1 MDTKTDSS
9 GGQKNWAMW
18 AAMALLAAGAVALLY
33 VLFVAS
39 SKPEESAGV
48 GRFATGDMTRLVA
61 LDAPPPMPMR
71 SLRDANNAE
80 TTLAAYQGEVIVL
93 NLWATWCAPC
103 LEEMPTLGA
112 VQRRFGDRLRVIPIS
127 VDAEGQRARAQA
139 QLAELS
145 GGSLPFLIDMTR
157 GVPFDVQAPGLPVT
171 IIYDREG
178 REIARLAGGADW
190 DSPEAVAM
198 LEAAI
203 AGTL

>member
-1 MDTKTDSS
+1 
-9 GGQKNWAMW
+9 MW
-18 AAMALLAAGAVALLY
+18 AAMALLAAGAGALLY

-39 SKPEESAGV
+39 SKPVESADV
-48 GRFATGDMTRLVA
+48 SRFATGEMARLVA
-61 LDAPPPMPMR
+61 MDAPPPMPTR

-103 LEEMPTLGA
+103 VEEMPTLGA
-112 VQRRFGDRLRVIPIS
+112 VQRRFGDRLRVVTVS
-127 VDAEGQRARAQA
+127 VDAEGQRARAQE

-145 GGSLPFLIDMTR
+145 GGSLSFLLDITR
-157 GVPFDVQAPGLPVT
+157 GILFDVQAPGMPVT

-178 REIARLAGGADW
+178 REVARLAGGADW

-198 LEAAI
+198 LEAAV

>member
-1 MDTKTDSS
+1 VDTKTGSA
-9 GGQKNWAMW
+9 GQKNWAMW
-18 AAMALLAAGAVALLY
+18 AAMALLAAGAGALLY

-39 SKPEESAGV
+39 SKPVESADV
-48 GRFATGDMTRLVA
+48 SRFATGEMARLVA
-61 LDAPPPMPMR
+61 MDAPPPMPTR

-103 LEEMPTLGA
+103 VEEMPTLGA
-112 VQRRFGDRLRVIPIS
+112 VQRRFGDRLRVVTVS
-127 VDAEGQRARAQA
+127 VDAEGQRARAQE

-145 GGSLPFLIDMTR
+145 GGSLPFLLDITR
-157 GVPFDVQAPGLPVT
+157 GILFDVQAPGMPVT

-178 REIARLAGGADW
+178 REVARLAGGADW

-198 LEAAI
+198 LEAAV

>member
-1 MDTKTDSS
+1 MDTKTGSA
-9 GGQKNWAMW
+9 GQKNWAMW
-18 AAMALLAAGAVALLY
+18 AAMALLAAGAGALLY

-39 SKPEESAGV
+39 SKPVESADV
-48 GRFATGDMTRLVA
+48 SRFATGEMARLVA
-61 LDAPPPMPMR
+61 MDAPPPMPTR

-103 LEEMPTLGA
+103 VEEMPTLGA
-112 VQRRFGDRLRVIPIS
+112 VQRRFGDRLRVVTVS
-127 VDAEGQRARAQA
+127 VDAEGQRARAQE

-145 GGSLPFLIDMTR
+145 GGSLPFLLDITR
-157 GVPFDVQAPGLPVT
+157 GILFDVQAPGMPVT

-178 REIARLAGGADW
+178 REVARLAGGADW

-198 LEAAI
+198 LEAAV